1 MSAHQLLN
9 DLLRAFL
16 VGGPGYVAATA
27 TDDGSR
33 TGTLRENLLVQFVVP
48 NWDGDANH
56 ILVLP
61 SPKPGKVVIIAGA
74 ATGGELRTSAPAT
87 IGINGGTDTAA
98 ESAVAASQMVIAI
111 CESAT
116 SWKAFTIASDG
127 TTAGLAAAA
136 N

>member
-1 MSAHQLLN
+1 MSAHQMLS
-9 DLLRAFL
+9 DLLKAFTEQ
-16 VGGPGYVAATA
+16 GPGYVNATA
-27 TDDGSR
+27 TDDGSG

-48 NWDGDANH
+48 NWDGDATH

-74 ATGGELRTSAPAT
+74 TTGGELRTSAPAT
-87 IGINGGTDTAA
+87 VAINGGSGAAA
-98 ESAVAASQMVIAI
+98 ESAVAANQMVIAI

-127 TTAGLAAAA
+127 TTAGLEAAA
-136 N
+136 

>member
-1 MSAHQLLN
+1 MSIHAMLN
-9 DLLRAFL
+9 DLLRAFTEP
-16 VGGPGYVAATA
+16 GPGYVAATA
-27 TDDGSR
+27 TDDGSG

-48 NWDGDANH
+48 NWDSDANH

-87 IGINGGTDTAA
+87 VAINGGSGAST
-98 ESAVAASQMVIAI
+98 ESAVAASQMVVAI

-127 TTAGLAAAA
+127 TTAGLEAAA
-136 N
+136 

>member
-1 MSAHQLLN
+1 MLS
-9 DLLRAFL
+9 DLLKAFTEQ
-16 VGGPGYVAATA
+16 GPGIVNAIA
-27 TDDGSR
+27 TDDGSG

-48 NWDGDANH
+48 NWDGDATH

-74 ATGGELRTSAPAT
+74 TTGGELRTTTPAT
-87 IGINGGTDTAA
+87 VGINGGTGAAA
-98 ESAVAASQMVIAI
+98 ESAVAANQMVVAI

-127 TTAGLAAAA
+127 TTAGLQAAAP
-136 N
+136 

>member
-1 MSAHQLLN
+1 MSAHQLLS
-9 DLLRAFL
+9 DLLKAFTE
-16 VGGPGYVAATA
+16 VGPGYVNATA
-27 TDDGSR
+27 TDDGSG

-48 NWDGDANH
+48 NWDSDANH

-74 ATGGELRTSAPAT
+74 ATGGELRTNAPST
-87 IGINGGTDTAA
+87 VGINGGTGTAA
-98 ESAVAASQMVIAI
+98 ESAVAASQMVVAI

-127 TTAGLAAAA
+127 TTAGLQAAAA
-136 N
+136 

>member
-1 MSAHQLLN
+1 MSHRFLN
-9 DLLRAFL
+9 DLLQSFTTA
-16 VGGPGYVAATA
+16 GPGYVAATA
-27 TDDGSR
+27 TSDGSG

-48 NWDGDANH
+48 TWGGANN

-61 SPKPGKVVIIAGA
+61 SPQPGKIVIIAGA
-74 ATGGELRTSAPAT
+74 ATGGELRTTSPT
-87 IGINGGTDTAA
+87 TVGINGGTGTDA

-127 TTAGLAAAA
+127 TTAGLEAAA
-136 N
+136 